1 MRVTAH
7 GCRGSIPTASPDTM
21 KYGGHTSCFELRFDG
36 YQIVFDT
43 GSGFQ
48 NLTLADSA
56 VKKLI
61 LYSHFHH
68 DHIQGLPF
76 NAGLFDRDQ
85 RITISSALVG
95 GNHLRQ
101 TLASYFSGEYFP
113 VDMVSRL
120 PHVLFADI
128 SAVKAWGAPDFRLD
142 WMALDHPGGCFGYR
156 ISHGGK
162 TFCYLCDNEFK
173 ETQLEAIITFI
184 TGADMVIWDGMF
196 TEHEL
201 ADKSGWG
208 HSSIEQGVAIFKKTD
223 ITAMIITHHAPSR
236 SDARLDD
243 LLSLLPEGVQFAK
256 DQLSVWL

>member
-68 DHIQGLPF
+68 
-76 NAGLFDRDQ
+76 R
-85 RITISSALVG
+85 G
-95 GNHLRQ
+95 G
-101 TLASYFSGEYFP
+101 YG
-113 VDMVSRL
+113 D
-120 PHVLFADI
+120 
-128 SAVKAWGAPDFRLD
+128 
-142 WMALDHPGGCFGYR
+142 
-156 ISHGGK
+156 
-162 TFCYLCDNEFK
+162 
-173 ETQLEAIITFI
+173 
-184 TGADMVIWDGMF
+184 WDGMF

-201 ADKSGWG
+201 ADKTGWG

>member
-1 MRVTAH
+1 MQVTAH

-95 GNHLRQ
+95 EITCGRPLRPIFQGN
-101 TLASYFSGEYFP
+101 
-113 VDMVSRL
+113 
-120 PHVLFADI
+120 I
-128 SAVKAWGAPDFRLD
+128 SL
-142 WMALDHPGGCFGYR
+142 
-156 ISHGGK
+156 S
-162 TFCYLCDNEFK
+162 
-173 ETQLEAIITFI
+173 
-184 TGADMVIWDGMF
+184 IW
-196 TEHEL
+196 
-201 ADKSGWG
+201 
-208 HSSIEQGVAIFKKTD
+208 
-223 ITAMIITHHAPSR
+223 
-236 SDARLDD
+236 
-243 LLSLLPEGVQFAK
+243 
-256 DQLSVWL
+256 